1 MAAFCKPQPTT
12 MLILW
17 RHIYNNFVEA
27 ALLTVKTNATPKI
40 QGQRNIYDQ
49 IPRANFQHGDR
60 GRADIA
66 GGGLAGFEGDGEAAY
81 IVLQRHWR
89 EY

>member
-1 MAAFCKPQPTT
+1 MGPSLRWGDGIEIGLHAFTVR
-12 MLILW
+12 L
-17 RHIYNNFVEA
+17 NFK
-27 ALLTVKTNATPKI
+27 LCPK